1 MFLMVLTKFYFAYAF
16 YLRSVNGTDSIIY
29 IVGKTLFILFHG
41 MKSNNNMEYKFKK
54 FEELDIIDD
63 YMMNLVA
70 SDPVV
75 GQDFS
80 RTLAEALLQRKL
92 GKIRVNVQRVIPG
105 NPQKKRGIRMDV
117 EVLEYDD
124 MESVPIN
131 IYDLELNKRTDID
144 IIKHNRYY
152 QAKID
157 ADNLKSGEKDFIRLP
172 NLFVIMVTNYDPF
185 GYNQMLYTVHNKCDE
200 VSELKY
206 EDGLYFLYFNTT
218 GTKGGNEALRKALAY
233 IEESKEDNVTDDVTK
248 HLHECV
254 SVVKE
259 LPETRVAYM
268 MLEEKIFYERRDAKE
283 EGREEIS
290 HNLLSEYS

>member
-1 MFLMVLTKFYFAYAF
+1 
-16 YLRSVNGTDSIIY
+16 
-29 IVGKTLFILFHG
+29 
-41 MKSNNNMEYKFKK
+41 MKYKFKK
-54 FEELDIIDD
+54 FEDLDIIDD

-70 SDPVV
+70 SDSVV
-75 GQDFS
+75 GEEFS
-80 RTLAEALLQRKL
+80 RTLVEALLQKPL

-105 NPQKKRGIRMDV
+105 VQQEKRGIRMDV

-124 MESVPIN
+124 IESPPVN
-131 IYDLELNKRTDID
+131 IYDVEFNKRTNID
-144 IIKHNRYY
+144 ISKHNRYY

-157 ADNLKSGEKDFIRLP
+157 GVNLKAGERDFIKLP

-185 GYNQMLYTVHNKCDE
+185 GYDQMLYTVHNKCEE
-200 VSELKY
+200 VSELEY

-233 IEESKEDNVTDDVTK
+233 IQESKEGNVTDDVTK

-254 SVVKE
+254 SAVKE
-259 LPETRVAYM
+259 LPETRIAYM

-283 EGREEIS
+283 EGRAEGREEKKHSMVINMLKAKEPVDKICLYAECDETYVETVEKEVKTS
-290 HNLLSEYS
+290 V